1 MELCAA
7 LGAALMNSAG
17 AGPEM
22 NAAWTRVQEIADR
35 LDDADYRLRA
45 LWGLWVEHRNKGGHP
60 AALRFARE
68 FSRIAARTA
77 DPADLA
83 IGDRMVGTSLHYLG
97 DQTGALEHIERML
110 GRGVTPAQDRKS
122 TRLNSSH

>member
-1 MELCAA
+1 
-7 LGAALMNSAG
+7 
-17 AGPEM
+17 M
-22 NAAWTRVQEIADR
+22 NAAWTRLQEIADR

-60 AALRFARE
+60 AALRFSRE

-83 IGDRMVGTSLHYLG
+83 ICHRLVGTSLHYLG
-97 DQTGALEHIERML
+97 GQTGPLELTAPIH
-110 GRGVTPAQDRKS
+110 GTPLLPPARK
-122 TRLNSSH
+122 TCLWVIDVAVLLNLV